1 MPSIEYSC
9 VTKSGNSGSGNDI
22 ATTQQ
27 VADAQRER
35 EEEDEMIL
43 ERLVA
48 IKALR
53 QETRRL
59 EREYHFAEACDI
71 AIPVGW
77 LHLLDRGLKSEI
89 RYAERR
95 HAEGK
100 LSDDECRGQ
109 IERVERLAAAIRDVE
124 PGDAF
129 SVGPE
134 HHKAL
139 FAGLADAANLQDFEV
154 ARLSEYDPLGQ
165 RFIAMRSYAA
175 LSSLVRLLWDR
186 VGW

>member
-1 MPSIEYSC
+1 MPTIEYSY
-9 VTKSGNSGSGNDI
+9 VTKSGNSRSRNGREM
-22 ATTQQ
+22 TQQ

-35 EEEDEMIL
+35 EEEEEMIL

-59 EREYHFAEACDI
+59 EREYHVAGACDI
-71 AIPVGW
+71 AIPAGW
-77 LHLLDRGLKSEI
+77 LPLLDRGLKSAI
-89 RYAERR
+89 RYAKSR
-95 HAEGK
+95 HAEGEF
-100 LSDDECRGQ
+100 SDDKCRGQ

-124 PGDAF
+124 PADAF

-139 FAGLADAANLQDFEV
+139 FAGLAGAAHIQDFEV

-165 RFIAMRSYAA
+165 RFIAARSHTA
-175 LSSLVRLLWDR
+175 LSSLVWFLWDR